1 MRYFKILKH
10 TATTVTDENGKV
22 YKIADNDQLKKLDSE
37 DCPYHYVAENQFGIC
52 MLTDRPEGSMFSD
65 LRKRDETTF
74 SQALAKVH
82 GSPNYVG
89 TEFKTLAK
97 GAGID
102 VDVDRAARAVSM
114 IKVAT
119 DSRRDRN
126 ARIQRALRKAANS
139 EYETPIEAKHALK
152 KALLGEGFDRTA
164 MRKMGF

>member
-10 TATTVTDENGKV
+10 TATTVTDENGKI
-22 YKIADNDQLKKLDSE
+22 YKIADNEQLKKLDSE

-65 LRKRDETTF
+65 LRKRDEPTF
-74 SQALAKVH
+74 SQALSRLPA
-82 GSPNYVG
+82 NYVG

-97 GAGID
+97 GAGINP
-102 VDVDRAARAVSM
+102 DVDRAARAVSM

-119 DSRRDRN
+119 DSRRSRN
-126 ARIQRALRKAANS
+126 SKIQRALRKAANS
-139 EYETPIEAKHALK
+139 EYETPIEAKTALR
-152 KALLGEGFDRTA
+152 KALISEGFERTA